1 MLVFNIKQVNLEY
14 ILRRTKQNLKHA
26 TPIKKKEQQHTLTKP
41 NLARSKKF
49 LKQKI
54 NMPNM
59 FKE

>member
-1 MLVFNIKQVNLEY
+1 MLVINIKQVNLEY

-26 TPIKKKEQQHTLTKP
+26 TQIKKSTLTEP

-54 NMPNM
+54 NIPNT